1 LIAMGRIV
9 KLLSITP
16 RLASRHQ
23 GLRKLSPHL
32 ISKAMIFYTLL
43 PLDDPLCMEGRRVPA
58 WGSALCGVAVAVIAS
73 HVMLPLIR
81 FSWPQRALACAG
93 VGMLAVGVMLGL
105 KHPLHRQFD
114 LFRANLS
121 GQWLPGEYLRKA
133 NLAIANL
140 SNANLSGANLSN
152 ASLRVA
158 DLSKAL
164 LGTADLSMADLS
176 YANLT
181 GAYLVYADL
190 SGAKLL
196 DATLSNANLNK
207 PARRRPARRQGF
219 NPDAIA

>member
-1 LIAMGRIV
+1 VPSGPEPGARMYRWADQCRAMCRPATVNGDCLRLHWRTLFFAFPIELCGASARELRLIAMGRIV

-93 VGMLAVGVMLGL
+93 VGMGQLGL

-140 SNANLSGANLSN
+140 SNAT
-152 ASLRVA
+152 LRVA
-158 DLSKAL
+158 DLSNAL
-164 LGTADLSMADLS
+164 LGTA
-176 YANLT
+176 T
-181 GAYLVYADL
+181 
-190 SGAKLL
+190 
-196 DATLSNANLNK
+196 
-207 PARRRPARRQGF
+207 
-219 NPDAIA
+219 